1 MPRYKVKAYTRGWIN
16 EYGEMNLNVK
26 FENSRS
32 ASSTIMVRPND
43 TLGSVIHGAVGFR
56 KMCDDGDG
64 ECTVFVL
71 KAIERTCKLCGVSC

>member
-1 MPRYKVKAYTRGWIN
+1 MKAVLSIPRYKVKAYTRGWIN

-43 TLGSVIHGAVGFR
+43 TLGSVIHQAVSFR
-56 KMCDDGDG
+56 KM
-64 ECTVFVL
+64 
-71 KAIERTCKLCGVSC
+71 